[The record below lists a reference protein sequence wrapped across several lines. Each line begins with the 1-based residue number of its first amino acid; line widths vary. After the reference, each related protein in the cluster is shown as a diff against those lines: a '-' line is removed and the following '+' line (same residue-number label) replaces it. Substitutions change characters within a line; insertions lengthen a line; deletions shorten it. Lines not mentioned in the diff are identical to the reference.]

1 MKPFLTLDQGAFHG
15 RRVLVRVDFNV
26 PLEANGRITDD
37 LRVRESLPTIQRLM
51 KAGGRVVLCSHLGR
65 PGGKREPSMS
75 LRPVADHLGKLLG
88 KPVAFVDECI
98 GERAE
103 AAAKKLKDGEVLLL
117 ENLRFHKAEEENN
130 PEFVAAL
137 ASLGELYVN
146 DAFGTA
152 HRAHAS
158 TEGVAQHLP
167 SYAGDLMRK
176 ELEALGGLFAK
187 PAKPFVAAVGGSKV
201 SGKIDVIKNLLPRVD
216 TILIGG
222 AMAFTFS
229 KAKGGRV
236 GASLVEEDKLGLAK
250 QILQEARERNVEF
263 LLPVD
268 VVATTNI
275 KGHGE
280 NKVVPFGEVPPDW
293 KGVDIGPKTVKLF
306 AERIVKAKT
315 VVFNGPMGVFEV
327 KDFSAGACGVFA
339 AAADCDGT
347 TIVGGGDSAAAIQQ
361 CGFAGQVTHVSTGG
375 GASLEFLEGKALPGV
390 AALQRH
396 AQAIAKSP

>member
-1 MKPFLTLDQGAFHG
+1 MKPFLTLDQGAFRG

-26 PLEANGRITDD
+26 PLDANGKITDD
-37 LRVRESLPTIQRLM
+37 LRIRESLPTIQRLA
-51 KAGGRVVLCSHLGR
+51 KAGGRLILCSHLGR
-65 PGGKREPSMS
+65 PGGKREPSLS
-75 LRPVADHLGKLLG
+75 LKPVAAHLSKLLG
-88 KPVAFVDECI
+88 KDVAFSDDCI
-98 GERAE
+98 GAKAE
-103 AAAKKLKDGEVLLL
+103 EAAKKLKDGEVLLV
-117 ENLRFHKAEEENN
+117 ENLRYHKAEEENN
-130 PEFVAAL
+130 PEFVESLAA
-137 ASLGELYVN
+137 LGELYVN

-158 TEGVAQHLP
+158 TEGVARHLP
-167 SYAGDLMRK
+167 SYAGELMRK
-176 ELEALGGLFAK
+176 ELDALGGLFAT
-187 PAKPFVAAVGGSKV
+187 PAKPFVAVLGGSKV

-216 TILIGG
+216 TILVGG

-236 GASLVEEDKLGLAK
+236 GGSLVEEDKVGLAK
-250 QILQEARERNVEF
+250 QILQEARERNVEI

-280 NKVVPFGEVPPDW
+280 NRVVPFGEVPPDW

-306 AERIVKAKT
+306 GERIVRAKT

-327 KDFSAGACGVFA
+327 KDFAAGTRGVFA
-339 AAADCDGT
+339 AAADSQGT

-361 CGFAGQVTHVSTGG
+361 CGFADQVTHVSTGG
-375 GASLEFLEGKALPGV
+375 GASLEFLEGKTLPGV

-396 AQAIAKSP
+396 AQAIVKP